1 MKTRLLCSM
10 IMLFALGFTGAGQNK
25 NSDPSEARVKD
36 TIKLDEVVVQA
47 LRSVTP
53 MKELPAAISIVS
65 QGQLLEFS
73 KTIAPD
79 EALRLVPGVK
89 VENGTDGS
97 RVHVYIRGQ
106 GILSES
112 GFRGIQVLIDGIP
125 VNDPG
130 GYCPDLYDVDWGVV
144 KKVEVV
150 RGLAASLYG
159 ANATGGI
166 INIITE
172 NGGKKPVNS
181 MLSLSAGSY
190 GFWKILGQ
198 VDGSQDK
205 INYRASYS
213 HTQGHGYREH
223 QSFMSD
229 NFSEK
234 LNWTPTDKIKITQLL
249 TYTNYFNQNSEGINL
264 YRYETVGPRAA
275 NTDAIP
281 YNEFQETKRLTG
293 ALIGK
298 FDICRNQDLEL
309 KGFFRT
315 NSYRETSNNGDDYK
329 PYVNM
334 GASAQY
340 NLNFGKENLKN
351 HFSFGVDYQTQ
362 SITEHMFAVPSRS
375 NLDTNRVDSYWS
387 RQCFDQSTIL
397 INQIIRQ
404 TSAGVY
410 LIDKLDIAKKLY
422 ALVNLRYDYVY
433 NSLQNNIP
441 MPDSVSPSGNRTFD
455 KPTYRIG
462 LAYDIFRQFNIYANY
477 GTGFLTPSN
486 DELYNN
492 PVTYGGFNSLIK
504 PSTSQGFEMGV
515 RGDVGNFLHYDVTA
529 YDIFSEN
536 EFYRYNV
543 PGRGNN
549 TAFYG
554 NMGKST
560 KWGIETFVSCSPV
573 KNLIIDAAYTYSHF
587 RYTSPDSVAGH
598 WLPNSPENMLYA
610 EVSYTFLKH
619 FKASVASQWQ
629 SKFCIQVDDSIY
641 NQYTIGQTWYQPKSI
656 RSSWVNG
663 YNIFNLD
670 LHYFWKLGALRGDLS
685 LYVKNVF
692 DTQYFGFTEPNN
704 YADYN
709 SYQPAPGREFFVNLR
724 LNL

>member
-1 MKTRLLCSM
+1 MKARLM
-10 IMLFALGFTGAGQNK
+10 ISLFLLTALAFRGTGQNNDNK
-25 NSDPSEARVKD
+25 AVVRD

-47 LRSVTP
+47 MRSVTP
-53 MKELPAAISIVS
+53 MKELPAAISVIS

-97 RVHVYIRGQ
+97 RVHLYIRGQ

-166 INIITE
+166 INIISN
-172 NGGKKPVNS
+172 NGGAKPVNTT
-181 MLSLSAGSY
+181 LSFSAGSY
-190 GFWKILGQ
+190 GFWKALGQ
-198 VDGSQDK
+198 VDGTSDK
-205 INYRASYS
+205 IDYRVSYS
-213 HTQGHGYREH
+213 HTQGHGYRAH

-234 LNWTPTDKIKITQLL
+234 VNWTPTNKIKITQLL
-249 TYTNYFNQNSEGINL
+249 TYTGYFNQNSEGINM
-264 YRYETVGPRAA
+264 YRYETFGPRAA
-275 NTDAIP
+275 NTDAVP
-281 YNEFQETKRLTG
+281 YNEFQTTNRLTG
-293 ALIGK
+293 ALLGK
-298 FDICRNQDLEL
+298 FDITKNQDLQV
-309 KGFFRT
+309 KAFFRT

-329 PYVNM
+329 PYLTM
-334 GASAQY
+334 GASGQY
-340 NLNFGKENLKN
+340 DLNFGKENLRN
-351 HFSFGVDYQTQ
+351 HFSVGVDYQTQ
-362 SITEHMFAVPSRS
+362 TVTEHMFAVPPGNQRDS
-375 NLDTNRVDSYWS
+375 NRVDSYWS
-387 RQCFDQSTIL
+387 RQCFDQSNIL
-397 INQIIRQ
+397 INQIINQ
-404 TSAGVY
+404 QSLGVF
-410 LIDKLDIAKKLY
+410 LIDKLDIARKLY
-422 ALVNLRYDYVY
+422 ALLNLRYDYVY
-433 NSLQNNIP
+433 SSLQNNIP
-441 MPDSVSPSGNRTFD
+441 VPDSLSPSGNRTFQ
-455 KPTYRIG
+455 KPTWRIG
-462 LAYDIFRQFNIYANY
+462 LAYDIFRAFNIYANY

-492 PVTYGGFNSLIK
+492 PQAYGGFNNLIK
-504 PSTSQGFEMGV
+504 PTTSQGFEFGA

-529 YDIFSEN
+529 YDIFSDN
-536 EFYRYNV
+536 EFYRYSIAS
-543 PGRGNN
+543 RGNN
-549 TAFYG
+549 SAFFG

-560 KWGIETFVSCSPV
+560 KWGIETFVSYSPV
-573 KNLIIDAAYTYSHF
+573 KNIMIDAAYTYSHF
-587 RYTSPDSVAGH
+587 TYTSPDSVAGH
-598 WLPNSPENMLYA
+598 FMPNSPENMLYA
-610 EVSYTFLKH
+610 EVSYSFLKH
-619 FKASVASQWQ
+619 FKVAVASQWQ

-641 NQYTIGQTWYQPKSI
+641 NHYTIGKTYYQPGSVQ
-656 RSSWVNG
+656 SSWVKG

-670 LHYFWKLGALRGDLS
+670 MHYAWKLGWLSGDLS

-704 YADYN
+704 GPDYN
-709 SYQPAPGREFFVNLR
+709 SYQPAPGRAFFVNLR